1 MVYFIT
7 DGENIKIGYTKG
19 KPENRLK
26 QLNTGNDK
34 KLFLLGYIQ
43 GNKDKEKELHTKFN
57 KNRIRSNGEW
67 FVASDELMD
76 FINEYNN
83 IPNTYVFKNELL
95 NDFVMATT
103 KV

>member
-1 MVYFIT
+1 M
-7 DGENIKIGYTKG
+7 
-19 KPENRLK
+19 
-26 QLNTGNDK
+26 
-34 KLFLLGYIQ
+34 YIRTQ
-43 GNKDKEKELHTKFN
+43 RALAVGVSDTKFN

-83 IPNTYVFKNELL
+83 IPNIYVFKNELL

-103 KV
+103 KI

>member
-43 GNKDKEKELHTKFN
+43 GNKDKEKELQEMCEKPTPLSVGW
-57 KNRIRSNGEW
+57 I
-67 FVASDELMD
+67 AQ
-76 FINEYNN
+76 N
-83 IPNTYVFKNELL
+83 IKI
-95 NDFVMATT
+95 MCM
-103 KV
+103 